1 MVKLLLAGTGL
12 IGHRH
17 MQHIL
22 EHPDFELVGIIDPII
37 SDKKIEGIKTY
48 SSLNDVNTVA
58 EGIILATPTDTH
70 ADLTIKSLE
79 MGMHVLVEK
88 PVAASL
94 QEADKMIHASE
105 KAGLSVLVG
114 HHRRYHPLVSETI
127 NILNSGRIG
136 RPVAAS
142 LMWLMRKQD
151 EYFDVDWRKGIDG
164 GPVKQNLI
172 HDVDTLRAFFGEII
186 SVVGSGTNI
195 VRNAKRHENGGVV
208 LGFETG
214 MVATITFSDATPTPW
229 GFEAGTGESP
239 YIPKTNQSSMF
250 IACTNGGLEFPTLK
264 LWSGASNWNE
274 KPIM

>member
-105 KAGLSVLVG
+105 KTGLSVLVG
-114 HHRRYHPLVSETI
+114 HHRRHHPLVS
-127 NILNSGRIG
+127 
-136 RPVAAS
+136 
-142 LMWLMRKQD
+142 
-151 EYFDVDWRKGIDG
+151 
-164 GPVKQNLI
+164 
-172 HDVDTLRAFFGEII
+172 
-186 SVVGSGTNI
+186 
-195 VRNAKRHENGGVV
+195 
-208 LGFETG
+208 
-214 MVATITFSDATPTPW
+214 
-229 GFEAGTGESP
+229 
-239 YIPKTNQSSMF
+239 
-250 IACTNGGLEFPTLK
+250 
-264 LWSGASNWNE
+264 
-274 KPIM
+274 